1 MNEEK
6 QRKWLRMIDDFND
19 NEQDQ
24 IIDLFGD
31 INSFFEILKSKDLL
45 HLIDPEVDNSSDW
58 VNDWLIHIYESDYK
72 ELFYSY
78 VVSYLGDVEL
88 KNGKFYLVLK
98 SIDEL
103 SEVFCDNSRNFSSRD
118 VAERVLDEDSD
129 FYEAYDNTTN
139 DVYNDV
145 IKELTPKNLKRLY
158 ELIIGELKYIDVETD
173 TELLENISEEQGH
186 PEFVSVNESNIEKIV
201 GDEETMDFLLKN
213 YLGDIK
219 SNLYSMHHSSF
230 NGAYNDDLWE
240 EIWDELS
247 RYFIGRGDY
256 ISKPSSSK
264 QPEKTIQYFEI
275 EIRNFESN
283 ILEYLRN
290 NSGYGNTGTLY
301 YQGNYTEV
309 LKEEFDCLSLSLPD
323 YPDYRK
329 VNKYMNDYFNDYL

>member
-6 QRKWLRMIDDFND
+6 QRRWLRMIDDFND

-98 SIDEL
+98 GRDEL
-103 SEVFCDNSRNFSSRD
+103 SEIFCDSSRYNSSRD
-118 VAERVLDEDSD
+118 VAERVLDEDGD
-129 FYEAYDNTTN
+129 YYDPYDNTTN

-145 IKELTPKNLKRLY
+145 IKELTPKNLQTLY
-158 ELIIGELKYIDVETD
+158 ELIIDELKDTNLD
-173 TELLENISEEQGH
+173 TGTELLENLEEEQGY
-186 PEFVSVNESNIEKIV
+186 PEFVSINESNIKEIV
-201 GDEETMDFLLKN
+201 DDEETMNFLLKN

-219 SNLYSMHHSSF
+219 SNLYSVHHNAF
-230 NGAYNDDLWE
+230 NGAYNDEIWE

-247 RYFIGRGDY
+247 KYFIDRGDY
-256 ISKPSSSK
+256 ISRPSSSK

-275 EIRNFESN
+275 EIRHFESN

-290 NSGYGNTGTLY
+290 NSRYGNTGTLY

-309 LKEEFDCLSLSLPD
+309 LKEDFDCLKLSFPD
-323 YPDYRK
+323 YPNFRK
-329 VNKYMNDYFNDYL
+329 VDKYINDYFNDYL